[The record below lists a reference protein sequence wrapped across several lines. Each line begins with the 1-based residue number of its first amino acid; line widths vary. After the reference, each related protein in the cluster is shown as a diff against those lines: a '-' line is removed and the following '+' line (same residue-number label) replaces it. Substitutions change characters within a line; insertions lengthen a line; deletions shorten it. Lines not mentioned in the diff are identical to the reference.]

1 YNLRVNRA
9 QADFSLAQ
17 PPHTTNGDEQRY
29 SDKSASYSKGLLQ
42 DDIGVVNPA
51 AWISFKQALRTGDP
65 ADWNKIIIGGTR
77 TENGPQGAYALD
89 LEAADSAL
97 YGDAPF
103 FNDPGGL
110 KTVPPFDPIESD
122 KYGAQLAEVYWSSLL
137 YDVAFTDDEN
147 NDIANQAAAE
157 LTSFGAAYRGPKT
170 KTGQVTPNLLFRGIF
185 PGEQLGPY
193 VSQFFLMPTYLG
205 TQKLDMLMQTFVPGV
220 DYLTDVTT
228 YQQVQ
233 NGISTGLSVQFDPV
247 ARFLHDAR
255 GFAAYTHVDVLFQ
268 AYFTGFLVMLS
279 SGFPLNPGNP
289 YTGNKTQNGFNTFGG
304 PDFAASQGE
313 IATRALA
320 KVWFQKW
327 LIHLAHRPEAGGG
340 VLQQILTGNGNKIQ
354 AKLNSN
360 ILNSAAP
367 QQVFSKYGTYLLPHP
382 YPEGSPTHPSYPTG
396 HGTVAGACITL
407 LKFFYDGNHVIDN
420 PVQPSADGLTTVPYT
435 GGDTLTV
442 NGELNKLAHN
452 VTFGHGILAGTHW
465 RTDSD
470 ASMTLGEACALSW
483 LQNRALT
490 YNEKFTI
497 QLQRLDGSMATI
509 SNQ

>member
-1 YNLRVNRA
+1 
-9 QADFSLAQ
+9 
-17 PPHTTNGDEQRY
+17 
-29 SDKSASYSKGLLQ
+29 
-42 DDIGVVNPA
+42 
-51 AWISFKQALRTGDP
+51 
-65 ADWNKIIIGGTR
+65 
-77 TENGPQGAYALD
+77 
-89 LEAADSAL
+89 
-97 YGDAPF
+97 
-103 FNDPGGL
+103 
-110 KTVPPFDPIESD
+110 
-122 KYGAQLAEVYWSSLL
+122 
-137 YDVAFTDDEN
+137 
-147 NDIANQAAAE
+147 
-157 LTSFGAAYRGPKT
+157 
-170 KTGQVTPNLLFRGIF
+170 
-185 PGEQLGPY
+185 
-193 VSQFFLMPTYLG
+193 
-205 TQKLDMLMQTFVPGV
+205 
-220 DYLTDVTT
+220 
-228 YQQVQ
+228 
-233 NGISTGLSVQFDPV
+233 
-247 ARFLHDAR
+247 
-255 GFAAYTHVDVLFQ
+255 
-268 AYFTGFLVMLS
+268 
-279 SGFPLNPGNP
+279 P

-313 IATRALA
+313 IAARALD

-340 VLQQILTGNGNKIQ
+340 VLHQILTGNGNKIQ

-420 PVQPSADGLTTVPYT
+420 PVQPSADGLSTVPYT
-435 GGDTLTV
+435 GSDTLTV

-465 RTDSD
+465 RLDSD

-497 QLQRLDGSMATI
+497 QLERLDGSTATI
-509 SNQ
+509 SNEK